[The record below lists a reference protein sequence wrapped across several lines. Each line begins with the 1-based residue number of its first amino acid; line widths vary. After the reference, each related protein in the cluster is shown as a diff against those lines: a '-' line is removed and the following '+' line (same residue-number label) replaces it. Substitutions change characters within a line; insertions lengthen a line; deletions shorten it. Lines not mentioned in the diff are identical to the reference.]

1 MSDINESPDKVFD
14 AEAEA
19 EKLPEVADGLLAML
33 KAKQAAKQSETAR
46 AFAIKAVQ
54 GVENIILRLFEE
66 GVGVKEVH
74 AELTKSLDV
83 PENDLLYAVRLLR
96 RRNKHQLR
104 APKTGASPERKKVRH
119 PASDA
124 KQIQTEKPKAP
135 DPSSENDRMAH
146 ESDEDYMLRKRLEA
160 LNSSSSRKKFIGG
173 SAVTRIVVMIRPA
186 VSAHAHGKDRSMAAS
201 IHAPMPSNLCPAPQ

>member
-1 MSDINESPDKVFD
+1 MSELNETPDKVFD

-19 EKLPEVADGLLAML
+19 GKLPEVADGLLAML
-33 KAKQAAKQSETAR
+33 KAKQGAKQTETTR

-54 GVENIILRLFEE
+54 GVADIILQLFEA
-66 GVGVKEVH
+66 GTGIKEIH
-74 AELTKSLDV
+74 AQFIKHFPNV
-83 PENDLLYAVRLLR
+83 PSEDLRYAVRLLR
-96 RRNKHQLR
+96 ERNRHQLR
-104 APKTGASPERKKVRH
+104 TPKTGASPERPKTGASPERKKVRH

-160 LNSSSSRKKFIGG
+160 LNSSSSRKKFIGE
-173 SAVTRIVVMIRPA
+173 
-186 VSAHAHGKDRSMAAS
+186 K
-201 IHAPMPSNLCPAPQ
+201 

>member
-1 MSDINESPDKVFD
+1 MSELNETPDKVFD

-19 EKLPEVADGLLAML
+19 GKLPEVADGLLAML

-54 GVENIILRLFEE
+54 GVENIILRLFGE

-104 APKTGASPERKKVRH
+104 TPKTAPTPESKKVGQS
-119 PASDA
+119 ASDA
-124 KQIQTEKPKAP
+124 KQIRAEKTKVP
-135 DPSSENDRMAH
+135 DVPSSGNDRMAH
-146 ESDEDYMLRKRLEA
+146 ESDDDYMLRKRLEA
-160 LNSSSSRKKFIGG
+160 LNSSSSRKKFIGE
-173 SAVTRIVVMIRPA
+173 
-186 VSAHAHGKDRSMAAS
+186 K
-201 IHAPMPSNLCPAPQ
+201 

>member
-14 AEAEA
+14 AETEA

-46 AFAIKAVQ
+46 VFAIKAVQ

-104 APKTGASPERKKVRH
+104 APKTGASPERKKVGH

-160 LNSSSSRKKFIGG
+160 LNSSSSRKKFIGE
-173 SAVTRIVVMIRPA
+173 
-186 VSAHAHGKDRSMAAS
+186 K
-201 IHAPMPSNLCPAPQ
+201 